1 MGRAA
6 SARRPRWGAARHA
19 SAAARRRRAGAAL
32 HLLGGALSSAKHRC
46 PVGSCA
52 GSIHRGPLDALTASL
67 LSETGRFSSNAGVSG
82 ADPAPF
88 HAGVEPETPAQP
100 SPGRAALP
108 YQVLGR
114 RSRTVSWANEQLGG
128 AGRDAHA
135 RTAAASR
142 LPKYHYI
149 APGLP
154 SAARRRATRQQTTQ
168 VDHGPSDRQ
177 RLDP

>member
-19 SAAARRRRAGAAL
+19 FAAARRRRAGAAL

-108 YQVLGR
+108 HKGAEATFTDQAVGER
-114 RSRTVSWANEQLGG
+114 AARSRLSSS
-128 AGRDAHA
+128 HA
-135 RTAAASR
+135 RTAAAKK
-142 LPKYHYI
+142 LPKALRAHSACCP
-149 APGLP
+149 AP
-154 SAARRRATRQQTTQ
+154 RRATPRRTASR
-168 VDHGPSDRQ
+168 PRWARSSAKA
-177 RLDP
+177 